1 MKARITIILAAALAL
16 GAASC
21 GAGGGSLTI
30 TGIPAQYNGMY
41 LYYTAEFNVSAA
53 DRVGLL
59 GCDKLNV
66 NDGSIITCAKI
77 NNGKARLKLWTTP
90 NIFRDHNFT
99 AFSGSGN
106 SMAGNV
112 YITSTDIVTDDN
124 YDDVQ
129 VARFNSNALIEYT
142 NGKAT
147 VSWTALAAGS

>member
-21 GAGGGSLTI
+21 GGGGAGLAI
-30 TGIPAQYNGMY
+30 TDIPAQYNGMY
-41 LYYTAEFNVSAA
+41 LYYRAEFNVSAA
-53 DRVGLL
+53 ERVLLL

-90 NIFRDHNFT
+90 NFFRDYNFT

-106 SMAGNV
+106 SMAGIV
-112 YITSTDIVTDDN
+112 YITITDIVTDDN
-124 YDDVQ
+124 HDDVE
-129 VARFNSNALIEYT
+129 VDSFRISTPITYT